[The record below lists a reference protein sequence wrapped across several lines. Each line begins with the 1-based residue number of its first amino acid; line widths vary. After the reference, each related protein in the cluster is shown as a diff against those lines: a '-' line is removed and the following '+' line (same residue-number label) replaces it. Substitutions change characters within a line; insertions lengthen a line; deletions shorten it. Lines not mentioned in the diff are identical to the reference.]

1 MSKRKAIVLAVSHI
15 EIKNSM
21 SLNAGNDGEDA
32 STNSFKKSS
41 PFLLFG
47 FIIDPNKGIQHAYSC
62 NFCSRKFLTRQ
73 ALGGHQNFHKLERRV
88 KKRTEASNQRMDIPQ
103 IDEVINDAD
112 QDIVSQQA
120 TMAEV
125 DYHSI
130 SNAGD
135 DVDYEDKDTQEEEAI
150 QDDLIL
156 KL

>member
-1 MSKRKAIVLAVSHI
+1 VSS
-15 EIKNSM
+15 NFDVR
-21 SLNAGNDGEDA
+21 N
-32 STNSFKKSS
+32 
-41 PFLLFG
+41 LLV
-47 FIIDPNKGIQHAYSC
+47 PLQ
-62 NFCSRKFLTRQ
+62 
-73 ALGGHQNFHKLERRV
+73 
-88 KKRTEASNQRMDIPQ
+88 DIPQ

-135 DVDYEDKDTQEEEAI
+135 DVDYEDKVTQEEEAI